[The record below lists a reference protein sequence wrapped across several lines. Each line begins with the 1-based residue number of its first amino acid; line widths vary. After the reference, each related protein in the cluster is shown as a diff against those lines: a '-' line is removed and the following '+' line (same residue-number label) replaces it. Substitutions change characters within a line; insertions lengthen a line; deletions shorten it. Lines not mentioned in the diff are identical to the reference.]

1 MIAVAP
7 PTISTSFSPSFSD
20 SFQPFSMLLSP
31 HQITNWF
38 DRRYLPQITSNVLK
52 NHRQTD
58 PYEVLFAYQF
68 LLVFH
73 IELI

>member
-7 PTISTSFSPSFSD
+7 PTISTSFSPSFYD
-20 SFQPFSMLLSP
+20 SFQPFSRLLSLQQIINLFGRWNL
-31 HQITNWF
+31 HQITF
-38 DRRYLPQITSNVLK
+38 KVLK
-52 NHRQTD
+52 NDRQTD

-68 LLVFH
+68 RLVFH